1 MLAIGF
7 ILHVNRRNLIKVKQE
22 ITKNVSNL
30 SYGDHGYLFI
40 HNNLEEDCYPVAKIP
55 SLLQKYEYDKFP
67 FWEACVFVSLVLSKN
82 NLPTKKIVAI
92 TDSQVK
98 NKEKIFEFIKNLNLD
113 IEVNLISINDKEED
127 KEVKTVPVKDLGNL
141 IKGIING
148 QDV

>member
-30 SYGDHGYLFI
+30 SYGDYGYIFI
-40 HNNLEEDCYPVAKIP
+40 NNNLEEECYPVAKIP
-55 SLLQKYEYDKFP
+55 STLQKYEYDKFV
-67 FWEACVFVSLVLSKN
+67 FWEACIFVSLVLSKN
-82 NLPTKKIVAI
+82 NLPQKKLIAI
-92 TDSQVK
+92 TDSEVK
-98 NKEKIFEFIKNLNLD
+98 NQEKIFEFVKNLNLD
-113 IEVNLISINDKEED
+113 IEINLISINDKNQD
-127 KEVKTVPVKDLGNL
+127 IKTVGIKDLGNL